1 MEIKLHYLPEKPDYS
16 CNVLVF
22 AVSSTNV
29 NYVANVGYSAKYG
42 LFNFYDYF
50 EVVKE
55 GDEEYQKGIVAWA
68 DMDEVNKE
76 VLKHVG

>member
-22 AVSSTNV
+22 AVGNTNV

-42 LFNFYDYF
+42 LFNFYDHF
-50 EVVKE
+50 EVATE
-55 GDEEYQKGIVAWA
+55 TDEEYQKGIVAWA
-68 DMDEVNKE
+68 YMDEVSEE
-76 VLKHVG
+76 VMKHVG